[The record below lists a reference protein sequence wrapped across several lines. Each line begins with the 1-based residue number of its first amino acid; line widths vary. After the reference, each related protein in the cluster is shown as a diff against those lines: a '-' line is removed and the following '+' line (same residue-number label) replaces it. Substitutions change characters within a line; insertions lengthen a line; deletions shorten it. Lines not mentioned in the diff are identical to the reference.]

1 MIEQGKTNQGRN
13 QMSNIDT
20 IKEILSEA
28 IAEAAKV
35 ALEADGTAYEAAMV
49 PAIMGIT
56 ETFRALNA
64 LEG

>member
-1 MIEQGKTNQGRN
+1 
-13 QMSNIDT
+13 MSNIDT